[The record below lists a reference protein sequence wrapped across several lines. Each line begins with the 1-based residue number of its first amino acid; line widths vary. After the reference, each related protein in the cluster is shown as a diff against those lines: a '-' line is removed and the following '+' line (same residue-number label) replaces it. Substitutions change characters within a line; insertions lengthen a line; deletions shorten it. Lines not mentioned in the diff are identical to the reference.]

1 MDCSNN
7 SIWLYVC
14 IYVYMY
20 VCIYVVMQ
28 QPNAGS
34 TGASS
39 ALMAC
44 GQGGN
49 QRIPVCSQFCALS
62 FWYNYMCDI

>member
-1 MDCSNN
+1 MYVYICM
-7 SIWLYVC
+7 YVC
-14 IYVYMY
+14 MYACMY

-34 TGASS
+34 TRASS

-44 GQGGN
+44 GLCGHTN
-49 QRIPVCSQFCALS
+49 VHVPTCTV
-62 FWYNYMCDI
+62 W